1 MCLRKLCLAAVQ
13 AGWRARGGQ
22 LVREE
27 AGFAAQVTDG
37 ESWIRL
43 RQWGADVKELGWPAL
58 GDSQS

>member
-1 MCLRKLCLAAVQ
+1 MA

-37 ESWIRL
+37 ESWIRAAAVGG
-43 RQWGADVKELGWPAL
+43 RCEGGGVARTG
-58 GDSQS
+58 